1 MKTFNEFLIESSF
14 NSKDFFK
21 VGKDGQRKYVTR
33 VVKDIVD
40 NGVVYLGDK
49 EAEEKIAVPA
59 DVRKQFEEVIGNEDD
74 LTIEQFDELLK
85 DVKHKNSR
93 GKDEPIHWTLIFK
106 GQYSL
111 TGGGQ
116 DAKYAEAATAYC
128 YNAMNGNADVKKSSI
143 KGESEND
150 DAAIIATTQIL
161 KDKGIDDRWIKSSQ
175 LTAKKIQ
182 QMAPTSTKY
191 IAAHVDGND
200 ISEIPD
206 NVKTACKVFLGK
218 EGIKEVFGSLVA
230 NDAVD
235 SLYPST
241 QKDMWNKADIAL
253 IDEKLDIV
261 KMLHEWLTANSLSR
275 LETKSDINTFINT
288 LIAGKQYDASLKSNK
303 HHIIPISL
311 KGIVV
316 RKNTTLNDIA
326 FEADGKLSSPKDLA
340 DIHSVKIEFPSE
352 VKDAENK
359 KYNASCYLRTN
370 NGLQLTFRNKEPTKE
385 SLLIEIQLKGA
396 RGGNGL
402 GLLKSKLNLGN
413 GFYKSVLKDLNITA
427 EDQYV
432 KALESLIGQ
441 KLSVPDSLR
450 QSTAKS
456 VNNWFQRPAYKGLL
470 CFLLKYR
477 EQIQHKSNGDVD
489 LVNMFKL
496 IYRCASGAD
505 SDSIYWLIKMK

>member
-1 MKTFNEFLIESSF
+1 
-14 NSKDFFK
+14 
-21 VGKDGQRKYVTR
+21 
-33 VVKDIVD
+33 
-40 NGVVYLGDK
+40 
-49 EAEEKIAVPA
+49 
-59 DVRKQFEEVIGNEDD
+59 
-74 LTIEQFDELLK
+74 
-85 DVKHKNSR
+85 
-93 GKDEPIHWTLIFK
+93 
-106 GQYSL
+106 
-111 TGGGQ
+111 
-116 DAKYAEAATAYC
+116 
-128 YNAMNGNADVKKSSI
+128 
-143 KGESEND
+143 
-150 DAAIIATTQIL
+150 
-161 KDKGIDDRWIKSSQ
+161 
-175 LTAKKIQ
+175 
-182 QMAPTSTKY
+182 MAPTSTKY

-326 FEADGKLSSPKDLA
+326 FEADGKLSSPKDLT

-352 VKDAENK
+352 VKDADNK

-413 GFYKSVLKDLNITA
+413 GFYKSILKDLNITA

-432 KALESLIGQ
+432 KALESLT
-441 KLSVPDSLR
+441 S
-450 QSTAKS
+450 
-456 VNNWFQRPAYKGLL
+456 
-470 CFLLKYR
+470 
-477 EQIQHKSNGDVD
+477 
-489 LVNMFKL
+489 
-496 IYRCASGAD
+496 
-505 SDSIYWLIKMK
+505 